1 VASAA
6 NKSPSKLFFDGDNN
20 IGEQVKMLR
29 NQCTGRWPVH
39 FFPKTGIAAA
49 LMFAAAPLS
58 LIWST
63 PAAAQAQLAPSPVG
77 QSVADFYKARK
88 DAPLWLSAEAGDAA
102 QQLISLLGTA
112 SLDGLDPDKYHV
124 AELQQ
129 ALERAR
135 DGKKKDVEFADRQL
149 SDAFVAYV
157 EDLRSDPGV
166 GITYVDAD
174 LRPKPPSPLATLLG
188 ASSAPSLTDYV
199 QAFGWMHPIYG
210 QLRQALANHSYS
222 DDHQREMLTLNL
234 KRARALPAGK
244 QRYVIVNAAQQRL
257 YMYDDRKPVDSM
269 VVVVGK
275 PKWPTPLMTAY
286 IRYAALNPY
295 WYVPPDLA
303 PEDVAQYV
311 VKQGLKYLDDYGYEI
326 VDDWSPNPK
335 IIDPK
340 TIDWKA
346 VNDGKVQVLIR
357 QKPGPKNFMGRMKFM
372 FPNEFGVYLHD
383 NPRRELFLKS
393 ARFFSGGCVRLEDAA
408 RLGRWLFGRDLDWQS
423 AGTEEPVP
431 LAQPVPVYITYL
443 TAMPDGATIAY
454 YDDVYGRDA
463 KRLADDQPGSSSS
476 GSSSGNR

>member
-1 VASAA
+1 MY
-6 NKSPSKLFFDGDNN
+6 
-20 IGEQVKMLR
+20 E
-29 NQCTGRWPVH
+29 
-39 FFPKTGIAAA
+39 
-49 LMFAAAPLS
+49 
-58 LIWST
+58 
-63 PAAAQAQLAPSPVG
+63 
-77 QSVADFYKARK
+77 
-88 DAPLWLSAEAGDAA
+88 
-102 QQLISLLGTA
+102 
-112 SLDGLDPDKYHV
+112 
-124 AELQQ
+124 
-129 ALERAR
+129 
-135 DGKKKDVEFADRQL
+135 DGKA
-149 SDAFVAYV
+149 
-157 EDLRSDPGV
+157 
-166 GITYVDAD
+166 
-174 LRPKPPSPLATLLG
+174 
-188 ASSAPSLTDYV
+188 
-199 QAFGWMHPIYG
+199 
-210 QLRQALANHSYS
+210 
-222 DDHQREMLTLNL
+222 
-234 KRARALPAGK
+234 
-244 QRYVIVNAAQQRL
+244 
-257 YMYDDRKPVDSM
+257 VDSM

-275 PKWPTPLMTAY
+275 PTWPTPLLTAS
-286 IRYAALNPY
+286 IRFAALNPY

-326 VDDWSPNPK
+326 VDDWTPNPR

-340 TIDWKA
+340 TIDWNA

-463 KRLADDQPGSSSS
+463 KRLADDQPATSTTATGS
-476 GSSSGNR
+476 GSR